1 MNRRTILF
9 IALVIILAFTL
20 YEELSLRRY
29 LFKQH
34 SYILAGSLPNFLAA
48 LLMSITYQLIKPS
61 AENKAIFRSIIAI
74 VSGLI
79 LYEIA
84 QLFMPNMVFDFGDV
98 IASILGGS
106 FAYLLI
112 YFINKQF
119 PA

>member
-34 SYILAGSLPNFLAA
+34 SYVLAGSLPNFLAA
-48 LLMSITYQLIKPS
+48 LLMSVTYQLVKPS
-61 AENKAIFRSIIAI
+61 ADHKAIFRSIVAI

-98 IASILGGS
+98 IASILGGL
-106 FAYLLI
+106 FAWLVI
-112 YFINKQF
+112 YTANRFARN
-119 PA
+119 